1 MGNAFLRV
9 SVLLQKNYNN
19 INTMKDST
27 NEKKTY
33 EPPQLTV
40 VSFKVEQGFATSGMS
55 SLFVHSDEEDEF
67 EQDVNTTFGR
77 TGYGSATNE
86 NGNQQSWF

>member
-1 MGNAFLRV
+1 
-9 SVLLQKNYNN
+9 
-19 INTMKDST
+19 MKDSP

-33 EPPQLTV
+33 APPQLTV
-40 VSFKVEQGFATSGMS
+40 VTFKMEQGFATSGMRT
-55 SLFVHSDEEDEF
+55 LFVHRDEF
-67 EQDVNTTFGR
+67 DQDVNTTFGR